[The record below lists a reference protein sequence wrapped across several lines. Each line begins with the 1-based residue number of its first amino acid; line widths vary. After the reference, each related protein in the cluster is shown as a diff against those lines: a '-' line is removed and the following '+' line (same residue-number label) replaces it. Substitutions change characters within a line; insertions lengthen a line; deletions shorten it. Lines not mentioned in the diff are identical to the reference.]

1 MTAASPTK
9 SALLTLRDEEKSFG
23 EAQRFLEEKRAVLA
37 NALVQGLRAYQR
49 DYQRFQQAYLAALQQ
64 LQQAVAFQGGKNL
77 ESQAAV
83 VLEALKPTESR
94 QNLLGVPLRHDHW
107 PEGIPMPVYPIPV
120 IQMTAEKFAAL
131 LPQAFALA
139 QQRRNLQN
147 LFREY
152 QKTERR
158 SRALEE
164 VLLPELR
171 ESMRTIEE
179 QLEALD
185 LEDAIRVRR

>member
-1 MTAASPTK
+1 MTSPTK
-9 SALLTLRDEEKSFG
+9 SALLTLRDEAKSFG

-49 DYQRFQQAYLAALQQ
+49 DYDDFQHAYLAAVQQ

-77 ESQAAV
+77 AAQPAV
-83 VLEALKPTESR
+83 VLDDLKATVNR
-94 QNLLGVPLRHDHW
+94 QNLLGVPLRDDHW
-107 PEGIPMPVYPIPV
+107 PSGIPMPVFPVPV
-120 IQMTAEKFAAL
+120 IQMTAEKFSAL

-139 QQRRNLQN
+139 QQRRNLEN
-147 LFREY
+147 LFKEY

-179 QLEALD
+179 QLEAMD

>member
-9 SALLTLRDEEKSFG
+9 SALLTLRDEAKSFG

-49 DYQRFQQAYLAALQQ
+49 DYENFQHAYLAALQQ

-77 ESQAAV
+77 EAQPAV
-83 VLEALKPTESR
+83 VLSNAALTQTTQP
-94 QNLLGVPLRHDHW
+94 LLGVPLRDDRW
-107 PEGIPMPVYPIPV
+107 PDGIAMPAYAIPV
-120 IQMTAEKFAAL
+120 IQMTAEKFSAL

-139 QQRRNLQN
+139 QQRRNLEN
-147 LFREY
+147 LFKEY

-171 ESMRTIEE
+171 AAMRTIEE